1 MATAVR
7 KTNWFAIWVS
17 IAAVVVL
24 VGVTGA
30 VIAINNAASGPGAA
44 PKGSI
49 VDTDAGAVVF
59 GDTGADN
66 VIETYVDF
74 LCPYCNQFEQSEGEQ
89 IKQLVDAGT
98 AVLKVHPVTIL
109 DQYTSPAGFSS
120 RASSA
125 FFAVAA
131 ADPDNA
137 YAFMQ
142 AMYQNQPEE
151 RSAGLTSE
159 QIIQIAKDAGV
170 NVTSDLQKSITNDSY
185 QKFAQSKGLPA
196 DAQGT
201 PTVIV
206 NGTTVKWASGAGF
219 NFDNDIT
226 PLLK

>member
-24 VGVTGA
+24 VAVTGI
-30 VIAINNAASGPGAA
+30 VIAINNKASAPGAA
-44 PKGSI
+44 PSGSI
-49 VDTDAGAVVF
+49 IDTDAGAVVF
-59 GDTGADN
+59 GDTGAAN

-74 LCPYCNQFEQSEGEQ
+74 LCPFCNQFEQSEGEQ
-89 IKQLVDAGT
+89 IKQLVDDGT

-109 DQYTSPAGFSS
+109 DEYTSPAGYSS
-120 RASSA
+120 RAASA

-142 AMYQNQPEE
+142 AMYENQPEE
-151 RSAGLTSE
+151 QSAGLTAD
-159 QIIQIAKDAGV
+159 QIVQVAQNAGV
-170 NVTSDLQKSITNDSY
+170 NVTSDLKTAITNNSY
-185 QKFAQSKGLPA
+185 QSFAQSKGLPA

-206 NGTTVKWASGAGF
+206 NGTSVKWAQGAGF
-219 NFDNDIT
+219 DFATDIT

>member
-24 VGVTGA
+24 VAVTGI
-30 VIAINNAASGPGAA
+30 VIAINNAASAPGAA
-44 PKGSI
+44 PQGSI
-49 VDTDAGAVVF
+49 IDTDAGAVVF
-59 GDTGADN
+59 GDEGADN

-74 LCPYCNQFEQSEGEQ
+74 LCPYCNQFEQAEGEQ
-89 IKQLVDAGT
+89 IKKLVDDGT

-109 DQYTSPAGFSS
+109 DNNTSPAGFSS

-142 AMYQNQPEE
+142 AMYANQPDE
-151 RSAGLTSE
+151 RSAGLSDE
-159 QIIQIAKDAGV
+159 QIVQIAKDAGV
-170 NVTSDLQKSITNDSY
+170 NVTSDLEKTITNNTY
-185 QKFAQSKGLPA
+185 QSFAQSKGLPA
-196 DAQGT
+196 DATGT
-201 PTVIV
+201 PHLVV
-206 NGTTVKWASGAGF
+206 NGTAVNVTYDVAA
-219 NFDNDIT
+219 DIT
-226 PLLK
+226 AHLK